1 MSDRPSGPR
10 RYVPVPGLLDIDAVE
25 DANFAEAL
33 GEDDDAPTPPASVAA
48 PHPLA
53 DDLDEVAAGLA
64 RTPPDPDAV
73 PDPPTLTA
81 DEPAPEHAE
90 TPPDVQEGV
99 QPEPVGPEPVGPEA
113 VRPEGLQP
121 EAVQAGRAGS
131 EAVPPRVVQPETE
144 AGQVGAGPVSPVAQ
158 GPAEPAPPSP
168 TPAPPQEPGDPPAA
182 PADKPS
188 PAPTP
193 TPPAEP
199 GDPAASRAAV
209 PLPAA
214 EVVATAREA
223 TANRGRELA
232 QLVVRYGKAHVPV
245 AAPRPVVADT
255 GPPRMVGRVGQLI
268 PILAVI
274 PWILG
279 ALFALSFWWDFDGQ
293 AVRLF
298 DQTIPVE
305 GLLKTLTVSGLIGFG
320 TNWLAITMLF
330 QPRQKRAI
338 IPQGLIPAQRERV
351 IYRLSE
357 AISREL
363 INADIIK
370 AKIQESGVI
379 GRYRDL
385 ALGVVRGVVEDPGF
399 RTDLKDLAQNY
410 AQEVLGSE
418 PVRREVARLA
428 VEKVEQQAGGGLG
441 GVALRLYR
449 TFAEDDFQR
458 RVDRALD
465 ELPGAVAPLLD
476 RIDTALDAV
485 PAKVEA
491 RADEIEEAATSAVLS
506 FVEGFDVRTMIS
518 ERARNFDEAQLEGL
532 LKSTSNE
539 QLNYIKYLG
548 AILGVFGGFVIWQ
561 PLGALVLFVT
571 IGLVLWGVDEALV
584 RARR

>member
-1 MSDRPSGPR
+1 MPDDSSSGPR
-10 RYVPVPGLLDIDAVE
+10 RIVPVPGLLDIDSVE

-33 GEDDDAPTPPASVAA
+33 GEDDDPADAAGDDPLSPPD
-48 PHPLA
+48 PPPLA
-53 DDLDEVAAGLA
+53 DA
-64 RTPPDPDAV
+64 
-73 PDPPTLTA
+73 A
-81 DEPAPEHAE
+81 DEAALPAKGAREAPDDVDFDWLGDDAPSASVDTPTGPELADAPPAPPVEPTASAGDSADAAAE
-90 TPPDVQEGV
+90 AE
-99 QPEPVGPEPVGPEA
+99 
-113 VRPEGLQP
+113 
-121 EAVQAGRAGS
+121 
-131 EAVPPRVVQPETE
+131 E
-144 AGQVGAGPVSPVAQ
+144 AGTATDASEPSP
-158 GPAEPAPPSP
+158 EPAPPTP
-168 TPAPPQEPGDPPAA
+168 DTDPETPRAPEPAPPDAPGEPPTTGPGDEPA
-182 PADKPS
+182 
-188 PAPTP
+188 TP

-199 GDPAASRAAV
+199 GDPASELPV
-209 PLPAA
+209 PVTPGRPAPGR
-214 EVVATAREA
+214 EVVETAREA
-223 TANRGRELA
+223 TKSRGRELV
-232 QLVVRYGKAHVPV
+232 QLVVTYGKAHVPET
-245 AAPRPVVADT
+245 PEKPVVPDA

-268 PILAVI
+268 PFLRVI
-274 PWILG
+274 PWVLVV
-279 ALFALSFWWDFDGQ
+279 LFAVSFWWDFDGQ

-298 DQTIPVE
+298 GETIALD
-305 GLLKTLTVSGLIGFG
+305 GLLKVLTVSGLIGFG

-330 QPRQKRAI
+330 QPREKRAI

-370 AKIQESGVI
+370 QKIKDSGVI

-385 ALGVVRGVVEDPGF
+385 AIGVVKGVVEDPGF
-399 RTDLKDLAQNY
+399 RADLKTLAQDY

-428 VEKVEQQAGGGLG
+428 VEKVEEQAGGGLG

-458 RVDRALD
+458 RIDRALD
-465 ELPGAVAPLLD
+465 ELPGAVSPLLD

-491 RADEIEEAATSAVLS
+491 RADEIEEAATNAVLS
-506 FVEGFDVRTMIS
+506 FVEGFDVRTMIA
-518 ERARNFDEAQLEGL
+518 ERARQFDEGQLEGL

-561 PLGALVLFVT
+561 PLGALALFVT
-571 IGLVLWGVDEALV
+571 VSLVLWGIDEALV
-584 RARR
+584 RARRARE